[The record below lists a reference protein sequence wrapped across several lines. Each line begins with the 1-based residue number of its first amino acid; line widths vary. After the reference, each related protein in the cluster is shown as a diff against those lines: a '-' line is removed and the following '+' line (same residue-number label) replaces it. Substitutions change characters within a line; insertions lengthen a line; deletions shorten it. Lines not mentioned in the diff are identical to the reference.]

1 MRWLKDFITEALR
14 CLKPRWE
21 SKVTPRSFRVVD
33 EEGRVVPAMFIEDE
47 GDRFLRCVGVPINMT
62 SDFCG
67 LS

>member
-1 MRWLKDFITEALR
+1 MILFFYFIYYC
-14 CLKPRWE
+14 CLKLSWE
-21 SKVTPRSFRVVD
+21 SKVTPRSFRVVE
-33 EEGRVVPAMFIEDE
+33 EEGRVVPAMFIEDG